1 MPIPFLVPIVISAVS
16 ALSATTGLVTGAS
29 AIKKNND
36 AKHVNQEAHQ
46 ICECA
51 EKEVNAAREKS
62 QKSLEGLGNRKLHVL
77 NNSIKRFLTTFEKIH
92 SIQLKETAGINELGK
107 FQLDRQEIAQMQKMS
122 LLAGSVLS
130 GLVGGAGAGAL
141 AAFGAYSA
149 TMTFATASTGTAIAS
164 LSGVAAT
171 NATLAFLGGGA
182 LAAGGGGM
190 ALGTTVLGGAVA
202 GPAIAVL
209 GIVMNASASKNLD
222 NAYSNKAKAREYA
235 EGCKAIETLCNA
247 VSARAD
253 MFTNLVG
260 TLDRAF
266 LRTIAQLEKVVV
278 DYGYDYSDYPEDAQN
293 IVAMS
298 LSVAGAMKKV
308 LDTPILDQAGNLTDE
323 SQRVHEQMSDFSIP
337 PKTQPVVRHEVKNSL
352 LNKYGKSAKSN

>member
-1 MPIPFLVPIVISAVS
+1 MPIPFLVPIAISAIS
-16 ALSATTGLVTGAS
+16 ALSATTGIVTGAS

-36 AKHVNQEAHQ
+36 AKYVNREAHQ

-51 EKEVNAAREKS
+51 EKEVNTAREKT

-77 NNSIKRFLTTFEKIH
+77 NNSFKRFLSTFGKIH
-92 SIQLKETAGINELGK
+92 SIQFKETVGINELRK
-107 FQLDRQEIAQMQKMS
+107 FQLDKQEIAQMQKMS
-122 LLAGSVLS
+122 LMAGAVLS
-130 GLVGGAGAGAL
+130 GVMGGAGAGAL
-141 AAFGAYSA
+141 AAIGAYSA
-149 TMTFATASTGTAIAS
+149 TMTFAMTSTGTAIAS
-164 LSGVAAT
+164 LRGVAAT

-182 LAAGGGGM
+182 LTAGGGGM
-190 ALGTTVLGGAVA
+190 ALGTTVLGGAIA

-222 NAYSNKAKAREYA
+222 NAYSNKAKAKEYA
-235 EGCKAIETLCNA
+235 EGCKTIETLCNA
-247 VSARAD
+247 VSTRSD

-266 LRTIAQLEKVVV
+266 LQMIVQLEKVVD
-278 DYGYDYSDYPEDAQN
+278 DYGYDYSDYPDDAQN

-308 LDTPILDQAGNLTDE
+308 LDTPILDQAGNITDE
-323 SQRVHEQMSDFSIP
+323 SRHIYDQMSEFSIP
-337 PKTQPVVRHEVKNSL
+337 TKPQPVVRQGLTNSL
-352 LNKYGKSAKSN
+352 LNKYGKGIK